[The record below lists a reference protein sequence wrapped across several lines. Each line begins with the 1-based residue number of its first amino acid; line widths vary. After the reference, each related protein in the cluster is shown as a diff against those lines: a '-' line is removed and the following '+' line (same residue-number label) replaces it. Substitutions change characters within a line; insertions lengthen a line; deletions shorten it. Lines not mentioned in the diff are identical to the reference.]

1 MKYLKIVLTVFHLII
16 TISLGTIVVLM
27 VSADVS
33 DFKTATFK
41 KNIKQKQFEI
51 DKMNN
56 TIAIKDSLLNIFRND
71 KDSLDKS
78 ILSLELQIKNVRSD
92 SVISEK
98 KYAELNLKFKNLLE
112 KEDEKNQKQERINLL
127 NKTREKDI
135 LEIAKTFDKMKSK
148 DLAKILT
155 NHYDS
160 ETIVKIYRKMSVKK
174 ELIVAMEKHPERE
187 RFFSR
192 VFGAKKPKDLA
203 KN

>member
-1 MKYLKIVLTVFHLII
+1 MKYLKIVLTVLHYII

-71 KDSLDKS
+71 KDSQDKS

-92 SVISEK
+92 SVLFEK
-98 KYAELNLKFKNLLE
+98 KYAELNSKFKNLLK
-112 KEDEKNQKQERINLL
+112 KEDEKNQNQERINEL
-127 NKTREKDI
+127 NSQREQDIKD
-135 LEIAKTFDKMKSK
+135 IAKTFNKMKSK
-148 DLAKILT
+148 ELKPILRK
-155 NHYDS
+155 HYDS
-160 ETIVKIYRKMSVKK
+160 DTIVKIYREMSVKK
-174 ELIVAMEKHPERE
+174 ELILAMDEHPESVK
-187 RFFSR
+187 FFSK
-192 VFGAKKPKDLA
+192 VFGAKKPKLA
-203 KN
+203 TK

>member
-1 MKYLKIVLTVFHLII
+1 MKYLKIGLTVLHLII

-27 VSADVS
+27 VTADVS

-56 TIAIKDSLLNIFRND
+56 AIAIKDSLLNIFRNE

-78 ILSLELQIKNVRSD
+78 LLSLELQIKKVKSD
-92 SVISEK
+92 SVVFEK
-98 KYAELNLKFKNLLE
+98 KYAELNQKFKNLLK
-112 KEDEKNQKQERINLL
+112 KEDEKNQKQERINVL

-174 ELIVAMEKHPERE
+174 ELIVAMEKHPESE